1 MRTSEA
7 IDQLATALA
16 FAQSEMKNAKL
27 NKVNP
32 HFKSKYADLAEIR
45 DTVTPALSKHGI
57 AVVNGTDATEGG
69 LHVVTRLIH
78 KSGQWIESRFPIAY
92 DKPQTMGSAITY
104 GKRYNLAAVANIAA
118 DEDDDANAANEKAV
132 EKPKQ
137 YDHNPLVRKACDD
150 MIKAIRLIEQVGSL
164 IDLRD
169 YWESKVNA
177 DTFKSLPAS
186 YKEAVLEAKDDAKTA
201 LEAKVAA

>member
-1 MRTSEA
+1 MRTSEN

-16 FAQSEMKNAKL
+16 SAQSEMKNAKL

-45 DTVTPALSKHGI
+45 DTVTPALSKHGL
-57 AVVNGTDATEGG
+57 AMVHGLDPSDNGI
-69 LHVVTRLIH
+69 HVVSRLLH

-92 DKPQTMGSAITY
+92 DKPQVMASGVTY
-104 GKRYNLAAVANIAA
+104 GRRYNSSALTNISA
-118 DEDDDANAANEKAV
+118 DDDDDANAANEKAV

-150 MIKAIRLIEQVGSL
+150 MIKAIRLIEQVGGLS
-164 IDLRD
+164 DLRD
-169 YWESKVNA
+169 YWESKENTA
-177 DTFKSLPAS
+177 TFKSLPAS
-186 YKEAVLEAKDDAKTA
+186 YKEAVLEAKEEAKTA
-201 LEAKVAA
+201 LEAKVPA

>member
-1 MRTSEA
+1 MKTSEN

-16 FAQSEMKNAKL
+16 AAQSEMKNAKL

-45 DTVTPALSKHGI
+45 DTITPALTKHGI
-57 AVVNGTDATEGG
+57 ALLNGTEPMENA
-69 LHVVTRLIH
+69 LHVVTRLVH
-78 KSGQWIESRFPIAY
+78 KSGQWAESRFPVPY
-92 DKPQTMGSAITY
+92 DKPQAMGSGITY
-104 GKRYNLAAVANIAA
+104 GKRYNEAALTNIAA
-118 DEDDDANAANEKAV
+118 DEDDDATTANEKAV

-169 YWESKVNA
+169 YWENKANA

-186 YKEAVLEAKDDAKTA
+186 YKEAVLEAKDEAKTA
-201 LEAKVAA
+201 LEAKVPA

>member
-1 MRTSEA
+1 MRTSEN

-16 FAQSEMKNAKL
+16 AAQAEMKNAKL

-45 DTVTPALSKHGI
+45 DTVTPSLTKHGI
-57 AVVNGTDATEGG
+57 ALIHGTEPMENA
-69 LHVVTRLIH
+69 LHVVSRLMH
-78 KSGQWIESRFPIAY
+78 KSGQWAESRFPVPY
-92 DKPQTMGSAITY
+92 DKPQAMGSGITY
-104 GKRYNLAAVANIAA
+104 GKRYNQAALANIAA
-118 DEDDDANAANEKAV
+118 DEDDDANTANEKAV

-137 YDHNPLVRKACDD
+137 YDHNPLVRKACED

-164 IDLRD
+164 TDLRD
-169 YWESKVNA
+169 YWENKANA

-186 YKEAVLEAKDDAKTA
+186 YKEAVLDAKDEAKTA
-201 LEAKVAA
+201 LEAKVPA